1 MRRAFLLAIPFL
13 FTGATAF
20 AAQSTGNAALAL
32 AALIGAEDPVLSG
45 TQKHVLAHFLNGQ
58 TAVAIPPAARRIKT
72 RADKIRC
79 RMGDVDTGL
88 HDCTLTF
95 GHREITRAG
104 RTGQLL
110 LATMQENG
118 VQSDG
123 AAGTIY
129 YTVTDISCL
138 VDSTGVERHEGIGAT
153 CTFTNGE

>member
-1 MRRAFLLAIPFL
+1 V
-13 FTGATAF
+13 
-20 AAQSTGNAALAL
+20 S
-32 AALIGAEDPVLSG
+32 
-45 TQKHVLAHFLNGQ
+45 
-58 TAVAIPPAARRIKT
+58 IPPASRRIKT
-72 RADKIRC
+72 SADRIRC
-79 RMGDVDTGL
+79 RMGDVDTTL

-110 LATMQENG
+110 LATLQQNG
-118 VQSDG
+118 AQSDG

-138 VDSTGVERHEGIGAT
+138 VDATRVEMHEGVGAT

>member
-1 MRRAFLLAIPFL
+1 MRRALLLVVPFL
-13 FTGATAF
+13 FTSATVH

-32 AALIGAEDPVLSG
+32 AALIGAEDPVLSQS
-45 TQKHVLAHFLNGQ
+45 QKHVLAHFLAGQ
-58 TAVAIPPAARRIKT
+58 AVSVPPTSQRIKT
-72 RADKIRC
+72 RADRIRC
-79 RMGDVDTGL
+79 RMGDVDTTL

-110 LATMQENG
+110 LATLQENG
-118 VQSDG
+118 VPPDG

-129 YTVTDISCL
+129 YTVTNISCV
-138 VDSTGVERHEGIGAT
+138 VDATGVEQHAGIGAT